1 MEMLIMTD
9 ISEDNFPPHF
19 DEVDKDI
26 YHFLNLDSPSSF
38 LLFAGAGS
46 GKTRTLVNVLEH
58 VKRHDLN
65 RIIDAG
71 SRIAVITYTN
81 AACDEIKHRLQF
93 DPAFSVS
100 TIHSFAWDLIKPF
113 TEDIRGFLRDRLA
126 EQIAELQAK
135 IDKARDQNGITAIKN
150 AKSRDSK
157 QRRLEQIEEIT
168 DFSYS
173 PTTGKPERDALNHA
187 EVIAMASS
195 FIANS
200 ELMQTLLINK
210 FPILLI
216 DESQDT
222 DKNLMNALIAA
233 QQNNQ
238 NKFVLGLFGDMMQR
252 IYGGGKEDL
261 DSGLPGDW
269 KKPAKLINHRCP
281 KRVVTLINDIRV
293 DIDGMQQKA
302 SKSATE
308 GAVRLFIVNA
318 QQKDKYQ
325 IEASIRA
332 SMRDITNDE
341 MWVDAESVKCLTLE
355 HAMAADRG
363 GFAEFF
369 EPLASN
375 SDLRD
380 SVLNGT
386 SQELKFITN
395 LVLPLVEA
403 IVNDEHFEI
412 TRLIKLGSTM
422 ISSSNTDFVREPID
436 CITKADA
443 SIEELKSKLINEEL
457 NLREVIGYFS
467 INGLLDVPERLKT
480 HLDTDISSF
489 SEEEQEELEKE
500 YIAWGRAL
508 RAKMPSVKS
517 YSNYINESSGFATH
531 QGVKGLEFDRV
542 MAVLDDESAGGFL
555 FKYEKLLGAEPL
567 SNTDKKN
574 EADGKDSTP
583 LRTRR
588 LFYVICSR
596 AEKSLAIVAYTKNPE
611 AVRANAIKSWFK
623 EDEVLMV

>member
-1 MEMLIMTD
+1 MTD
-9 ISEDNFPPHF
+9 IRVDNFPPHF
-19 DEVDKDI
+19 DKVDKDI

-58 VKRHDLN
+58 VKKYDIN
-65 RIIDAG
+65 RIIDTG

-81 AACDEIKHRLQF
+81 AACNEIKHRLKF

-113 TEDIRGFLRDRLA
+113 TEDIRDFLRDRLA
-126 EQIAELQAK
+126 EQIAELQGK
-135 IDKARDQNGITAIKN
+135 IDKARDKNGITAVKN

-168 DFSYS
+168 DFSYN
-173 PTTGKPERDALNHA
+173 PTAGKPERDALNHA
-187 EVIAMASS
+187 EVIAIASS

-200 ELMQTLLINK
+200 ELMQILLINK

-222 DKNLMNALIAA
+222 DKSLMNALIAA

-261 DSGLPGDW
+261 DSGLPDDW
-269 KKPAKLINHRCP
+269 KKPAKLINYRCP
-281 KRVVTLINDIRV
+281 KRVVTLINNIRV
-293 DIDGMQQKA
+293 DIDDMQQEP
-302 SKSATE
+302 SKSASE
-308 GAVRLFIVNA
+308 GVVRLFIVNA
-318 QQKDKYQ
+318 QKKNKYQ
-325 IEASIRA
+325 IETAIRA
-332 SMRDITNDE
+332 SMSDITNDK

-369 EPLASN
+369 GPLAAN

-403 IVNDEHFEI
+403 IVNDDHFEI
-412 TRLIKLGSTM
+412 ARLIKLGSTTV
-422 ISSSNTDFVREPID
+422 SSTNTDFVREPID

-443 SIEELKSKLINEEL
+443 SIEELKPKLINEDL
-457 NLREVIGYFS
+457 NLREVIAYFS
-467 INGLLDVPERLKT
+467 TNGLLDVPERLKT
-480 HLDTDISSF
+480 YIDTDISSF
-489 SEEEQEELEKE
+489 SENELEELEKE
-500 YIAWGRAL
+500 YIAWGSAL
-508 RAKMPSVKS
+508 LAKMHSVKS
-517 YSNYINESSGFATH
+517 YSNYITESSGFATH
-531 QGVKGLEFDRV
+531 QGVKGLEFERV
-542 MAVLDDESAGGFL
+542 MAILDDESAGGFL
-555 FKYEKLLGAEPL
+555 FNYEKLLGAEPL
-567 SNTDKKN
+567 SERDLSN

-611 AVRANAIKSWFK
+611 AVKAYATKSWFK
-623 EDEVLMV
+623 DNEVVLIT

>member
-1 MEMLIMTD
+1 M
-9 ISEDNFPPHF
+9 DNFPPHF
-19 DEVDKDI
+19 DKVDKDI

-58 VKRHDLN
+58 VKKYDIN
-65 RIIDAG
+65 RIIDTG

-81 AACDEIKHRLQF
+81 AACNEIKHRLKF

-113 TEDIRGFLRDRLA
+113 TEDIRDFLRDRLA
-126 EQIAELQAK
+126 EQIAELQGK
-135 IDKARDQNGITAIKN
+135 IDKARDKNGITAVKN

-168 DFSYS
+168 DFSYN
-173 PTTGKPERDALNHA
+173 PTAGKPERDALNHA
-187 EVIAMASS
+187 EVIAIASS

-222 DKNLMNALIAA
+222 DKSLMNALIAA

-261 DSGLPGDW
+261 DSGLPDDW
-269 KKPAKLINHRCP
+269 KKPAKLINYRCP
-281 KRVVTLINDIRV
+281 KRVVTLINNIRV
-293 DIDGMQQKA
+293 DIDDMQQEP
-302 SKSATE
+302 SKSASE
-308 GAVRLFIVNA
+308 GVVRLFIVNA
-318 QQKDKYQ
+318 QKKNKYQ
-325 IEASIRA
+325 IETAIRA
-332 SMRDITNDE
+332 SMSDITNDK

-369 EPLASN
+369 GPLAAN

-403 IVNDEHFEI
+403 IVNDDHFEI
-412 TRLIKLGSTM
+412 ARLIKLGSTTV
-422 ISSSNTDFVREPID
+422 SSTNTDFVREPID

-443 SIEELKSKLINEEL
+443 SIEELKPKLINEDL
-457 NLREVIGYFS
+457 NLREVIAYFS
-467 INGLLDVPERLKT
+467 TNGLLDVPERLKT
-480 HLDTDISSF
+480 YIDTDISSF
-489 SEEEQEELEKE
+489 SENELEELEKE
-500 YIAWGRAL
+500 YIAWGSAL
-508 RAKMPSVKS
+508 LAQMHSVKS
-517 YSNYINESSGFATH
+517 YSNYITESSGFATH
-531 QGVKGLEFDRV
+531 QGVKGLEFERV
-542 MAVLDDESAGGFL
+542 MAILDDESAGGFL
-555 FKYEKLLGAEPL
+555 FNYEKLLGAEPL
-567 SNTDKKN
+567 SERDLSN

-611 AVRANAIKSWFK
+611 AVKAYATKSWFK
-623 EDEVLMV
+623 DNEVVLIT

>member
-1 MEMLIMTD
+1 
-9 ISEDNFPPHF
+9 
-19 DEVDKDI
+19 
-26 YHFLNLDSPSSF
+26 
-38 LLFAGAGS
+38 
-46 GKTRTLVNVLEH
+46 
-58 VKRHDLN
+58 VKKHDLN

-113 TEDIRGFLRDRLA
+113 TEDIREFLRERLA
-126 EQIAELQAK
+126 EQISELQEK
-135 IDKARDQNGITAIKN
+135 IDKAREKNGKTAVKN
-150 AKSRDSK
+150 ARSRDSK
-157 QRRLEQIEEIT
+157 QRRLEQIDRIT

-173 PTTGKPERDALNHA
+173 PTAGKPEKDALNHA
-187 EVIAMASS
+187 EVIAIASEFIASS
-195 FIANS
+195 A
-200 ELMQTLLINK
+200 LMQTLLTSK

-233 QQNNQ
+233 QQNNK

-281 KRVVTLINDIRV
+281 KRIVTLINNIRV
-293 DIDGMQQKA
+293 DIDDMQQEP
-302 SKSATE
+302 SKSASE
-308 GAVRLFIVNA
+308 GVVRLFIVDA
-318 QQKDKYQ
+318 KQKDKFQ
-325 IEASIRA
+325 METSIRA
-332 SMRDITNDE
+332 SMQDITNDE
-341 MWVDAESVKCLTLE
+341 MWGDADSVKCLTLE

-363 GFAEFF
+363 GFADFF

-395 LVLPLVEA
+395 LVLPMVEA
-403 IVNDEHFEI
+403 IVNDEHFEV
-412 TRLIKLGSTM
+412 TRLIKLGSTT
-422 ISSSNTDFVREPID
+422 ISSSNTDFIREPID

-443 SIEELKSKLINEEL
+443 SIEELKPKLINEEL
-457 NLREVIGYFS
+457 NLREVIEYFS
-467 INGLLDVPERLKT
+467 INGLLDVPERLKI
-480 HLDTDISSF
+480 HMDTDISSF

-500 YIAWGRAL
+500 YISWGFAL
-508 RAKMPSVKS
+508 RANMPAVKS

-567 SNTDKKN
+567 SDTDKKN
-574 EADGKDSTP
+574 EAYGKDSTP

-596 AEKSLAIVAYTKNPE
+596 AKKSLAIVAYTKNPE
-611 AVRANAIKSWFK
+611 AVKANALQSWFK
-623 EDEVLMV
+623 ADEVVML

>member
-1 MEMLIMTD
+1 MTD
-9 ISEDNFPPHF
+9 IRVDNFPPHF
-19 DEVDKDI
+19 DKVDKDI

-58 VKRHDLN
+58 VKKYDIN
-65 RIIDAG
+65 RIIDTG

-81 AACDEIKHRLQF
+81 AACNEIKHRLKF

-113 TEDIRGFLRDRLA
+113 TEDIRDFLRDRLA
-126 EQIAELQAK
+126 EQIAELQVK
-135 IDKARDQNGITAIKN
+135 IDKARDKNGITAVKN

-168 DFSYS
+168 DFSYN
-173 PTTGKPERDALNHA
+173 PTAGKPERDALNHA
-187 EVIAMASS
+187 EVIAIASS

-222 DKNLMNALIAA
+222 DKSLMNALIAA

-261 DSGLPGDW
+261 DSGLPDDW
-269 KKPAKLINHRCP
+269 KKPAKLINYRCP
-281 KRVVTLINDIRV
+281 KRVVTLINNIRV
-293 DIDGMQQKA
+293 DIDDMQQEP
-302 SKSATE
+302 SKSASE
-308 GAVRLFIVNA
+308 GVVRLFIVNA
-318 QQKDKYQ
+318 QKKNKYQ
-325 IEASIRA
+325 IETAIRA
-332 SMRDITNDE
+332 SMSDITNDK

-369 EPLASN
+369 GPLAAN

-403 IVNDEHFEI
+403 IVNDDHFEI
-412 TRLIKLGSTM
+412 ARLIKLGSTTV
-422 ISSSNTDFVREPID
+422 SSTNTDFVREPID

-443 SIEELKSKLINEEL
+443 SIEELKPKLINEDL
-457 NLREVIGYFS
+457 NLREVIAYFS
-467 INGLLDVPERLKT
+467 TNGLLDVPERLKT
-480 HLDTDISSF
+480 YIDTDISSF
-489 SEEEQEELEKE
+489 SENELEELEKE
-500 YIAWGRAL
+500 YIAWGSAL
-508 RAKMPSVKS
+508 LAKMHSVKS
-517 YSNYINESSGFATH
+517 YSNYITESSGFATH
-531 QGVKGLEFDRV
+531 QGVKGLEFERV
-542 MAVLDDESAGGFL
+542 MAILDDESAGGFL
-555 FKYEKLLGAEPL
+555 FNYEKLLGAEPL
-567 SNTDKKN
+567 SERDLSN

-611 AVRANAIKSWFK
+611 AVKAYATKSWFK
-623 EDEVLMV
+623 DNEVVLIT

>member
-1 MEMLIMTD
+1 MEVLTMTD
-9 ISEDNFPPHF
+9 INEDNFPPHF
-19 DEVDKDI
+19 DDVDKDI

-58 VKRHDLN
+58 VKKHDLN
-65 RIIDAG
+65 RIIDTG

-81 AACDEIKHRLQF
+81 AACNEIKHRLQF

-113 TEDIRGFLRDRLA
+113 TEDIREFLRQRLA
-126 EQIAELQAK
+126 DQISELQEK
-135 IDKARDQNGITAIKN
+135 IYKARDKNGKTAVKN

-157 QRRLEQIEEIT
+157 QRRLEQIDRIT

-173 PTTGKPERDALNHA
+173 PTAGKPERDALNHV
-187 EVIAMASS
+187 EVIAMASE
-195 FIANS
+195 FIISSA
-200 ELMQTLLINK
+200 LMQTLLTNK

-238 NKFVLGLFGDMMQR
+238 NKFALGLFGDMMQR

-261 DSGLPGDW
+261 DTGLPSDW
-269 KKPAKLINHRCP
+269 KRPAKLINYRCP
-281 KRVVTLINDIRV
+281 KRVVTLINNIRV
-293 DIDGMQQKA
+293 DIDDMQQEP
-302 SKSATE
+302 SKSSLE
-308 GAVRLFIVNA
+308 GIVRLFIVNA
-318 QQKDKYQ
+318 QQKDKHQ

-341 MWVDAESVKCLTLE
+341 MWVDGESVKCLTLE

-369 EPLASN
+369 GPLASN

-386 SQELKFITN
+386 SQELKFIIN

-403 IVNDEHFEI
+403 IVSDNHFEI

-422 ISSSNTDFVREPID
+422 MSSSNTDFVREPIK
-436 CITKADA
+436 CIKKVDT
-443 SIEELKSKLINEEL
+443 SIEKFKFKLINEEL
-457 NLREVIGYFS
+457 TLREVIEYFS
-467 INGLLDVPERLKT
+467 RSGLLDVPERLNT
-480 HLDTDISSF
+480 HMDTDISSF
-489 SEEEQEELEKE
+489 SEEEREELEKE
-500 YIAWGRAL
+500 YIAWGLAL

-542 MAVLDDESAGGFL
+542 MAVLDDDSAGGFL

-567 SNTDKKN
+567 SSTDMKN

-596 AEKSLAIVAYTKNPE
+596 AEKSLAIVAYTNNPE
-611 AVRANAIKSWFK
+611 AVKANAIQSWFK
-623 EDEVLMV
+623 DNEVVML

>member
-1 MEMLIMTD
+1 M
-9 ISEDNFPPHF
+9 DNFPPHF
-19 DEVDKDI
+19 DKVDKDI

-58 VKRHDLN
+58 VKKYDIN
-65 RIIDAG
+65 RIIDTG

-81 AACDEIKHRLQF
+81 AACNEIKHRLKF

-113 TEDIRGFLRDRLA
+113 TEDIRDFLRDRLA
-126 EQIAELQAK
+126 EQIAELQGK
-135 IDKARDQNGITAIKN
+135 IDKARDKNGITAVKN

-168 DFSYS
+168 DFSYN
-173 PTTGKPERDALNHA
+173 PTAGKPERDALNHA
-187 EVIAMASS
+187 EVIAIASS

-222 DKNLMNALIAA
+222 DKSLMNALIAA

-261 DSGLPGDW
+261 DSGLPDDW
-269 KKPAKLINHRCP
+269 KKPAKLINYRCP
-281 KRVVTLINDIRV
+281 KRVVTLINNIRV
-293 DIDGMQQKA
+293 DIDDMQQEP
-302 SKSATE
+302 SKSASE
-308 GAVRLFIVNA
+308 GVVRLFIVNA
-318 QQKDKYQ
+318 QKKNKYQ
-325 IEASIRA
+325 IETAIRA
-332 SMRDITNDE
+332 SMSDITNDK

-369 EPLASN
+369 GPLAEN

-403 IVNDEHFEI
+403 IVNDDHFEI
-412 TRLIKLGSTM
+412 ARLIKLGSTTV
-422 ISSSNTDFVREPID
+422 SSTNTDFVREPID

-443 SIEELKSKLINEEL
+443 SIEELKPKLINEDL
-457 NLREVIGYFS
+457 NLREVIAYFS
-467 INGLLDVPERLKT
+467 TNGLLDVPERLKT
-480 HLDTDISSF
+480 YIDTDISSF
-489 SEEEQEELEKE
+489 SENELEELEKE
-500 YIAWGRAL
+500 YIAWGSAL
-508 RAKMPSVKS
+508 LAKMHSVKS
-517 YSNYINESSGFATH
+517 YSNYITESSGFATH
-531 QGVKGLEFDRV
+531 QGVKGLEFERV
-542 MAVLDDESAGGFL
+542 MAILDDESAGGFL
-555 FKYEKLLGAEPL
+555 FNYEKLLGAEPL
-567 SNTDKKN
+567 SERDLSN

-611 AVRANAIKSWFK
+611 AVKAYATKSWFK
-623 EDEVLMV
+623 DNEVVLIT

>member
-1 MEMLIMTD
+1 M
-9 ISEDNFPPHF
+9 DNFPPHF
-19 DEVDKDI
+19 DKVDKDI

-58 VKRHDLN
+58 LKKYDIN
-65 RIIDAG
+65 RIIDTG

-81 AACDEIKHRLQF
+81 AACNEIKHRLKF

-113 TEDIRGFLRDRLA
+113 TEDIRDFLRDRLA
-126 EQIAELQAK
+126 EQIAELQGK
-135 IDKARDQNGITAIKN
+135 IDKARDKNGITAVKN

-168 DFSYS
+168 DFSYN
-173 PTTGKPERDALNHA
+173 PTAGKPERDALNHA
-187 EVIAMASS
+187 EVIAIASS

-222 DKNLMNALIAA
+222 DKSLMNALIAA

-261 DSGLPGDW
+261 DSGLPDDW
-269 KKPAKLINHRCP
+269 KKPAKLINYRCP
-281 KRVVTLINDIRV
+281 KRVVTLINNIRV
-293 DIDGMQQKA
+293 DIDDMQQEP
-302 SKSATE
+302 SKSASE
-308 GAVRLFIVNA
+308 GVVRLFIVNA
-318 QQKDKYQ
+318 QKKNKYQ
-325 IEASIRA
+325 IETAIRA
-332 SMRDITNDE
+332 SMSDITNDK

-369 EPLASN
+369 GPLAAN

-403 IVNDEHFEI
+403 IVNDDHFEI
-412 TRLIKLGSTM
+412 ARLIKLGSTTV
-422 ISSSNTDFVREPID
+422 SSTNTDFVREPID

-443 SIEELKSKLINEEL
+443 SIEELKPKLINEDL
-457 NLREVIGYFS
+457 NLREVIAYFS
-467 INGLLDVPERLKT
+467 TNGLLDVPERLKT
-480 HLDTDISSF
+480 YIDTDISSF
-489 SEEEQEELEKE
+489 SENELEELEKE
-500 YIAWGRAL
+500 YIAWGSAL
-508 RAKMPSVKS
+508 LAKMHSVKS
-517 YSNYINESSGFATH
+517 YSNYITESSGFATH
-531 QGVKGLEFDRV
+531 QGVKGLEFERV
-542 MAVLDDESAGGFL
+542 MAILDDESAGGFL
-555 FKYEKLLGAEPL
+555 FNYEKLLGAEPL
-567 SNTDKKN
+567 SERDLSN

-611 AVRANAIKSWFK
+611 AVKAYATKSWFK
-623 EDEVLMV
+623 DNEVVLIT

>member
-1 MEMLIMTD
+1 MTD
-9 ISEDNFPPHF
+9 IRVDNFPPHF
-19 DEVDKDI
+19 DKVDKDI

-58 VKRHDLN
+58 VKKYDIN
-65 RIIDAG
+65 RIIDTG

-81 AACDEIKHRLQF
+81 AACNEIKHRLKF

-113 TEDIRGFLRDRLA
+113 TEDIRDFLRDRLA
-126 EQIAELQAK
+126 EQIAELQGK
-135 IDKARDQNGITAIKN
+135 IDKARDKNGITAVKN

-168 DFSYS
+168 DFSYN
-173 PTTGKPERDALNHA
+173 PTAGKPERDALNHA
-187 EVIAMASS
+187 EVIAIASS

-222 DKNLMNALIAA
+222 DKSLMNALIAA

-261 DSGLPGDW
+261 DSGLPDDW
-269 KKPAKLINHRCP
+269 KKPAKLINYRCP
-281 KRVVTLINDIRV
+281 KRVVTLINNIRV
-293 DIDGMQQKA
+293 DIDDMQQEP
-302 SKSATE
+302 SKSASE
-308 GAVRLFIVNA
+308 GVVRLFIVNA
-318 QQKDKYQ
+318 QKKNKYQ
-325 IEASIRA
+325 IETAIRA
-332 SMRDITNDE
+332 SMSDITNDK

-369 EPLASN
+369 GPLAAN

-403 IVNDEHFEI
+403 IVNDDHFEI
-412 TRLIKLGSTM
+412 ARLIKLGSTTV
-422 ISSSNTDFVREPID
+422 SSTNTDFVREPID

-443 SIEELKSKLINEEL
+443 SIEELKPKLINEDL
-457 NLREVIGYFS
+457 NLREVIAYFS
-467 INGLLDVPERLKT
+467 TNGLLDVPERLKT
-480 HLDTDISSF
+480 YIDTDISSF
-489 SEEEQEELEKE
+489 SENELEELEKE
-500 YIAWGRAL
+500 YIAWGSAL
-508 RAKMPSVKS
+508 LAKMHSVKS
-517 YSNYINESSGFATH
+517 YSNYITESSGFATH
-531 QGVKGLEFDRV
+531 QGVKGLEFERV
-542 MAVLDDESAGGFL
+542 MAILDDESAGGFL
-555 FKYEKLLGAEPL
+555 FNYEKLLGAEPL
-567 SNTDKKN
+567 SERDLSN

-611 AVRANAIKSWFK
+611 AVKAYATKSWFK
-623 EDEVLMV
+623 DNEVVLIT

>member
-1 MEMLIMTD
+1 M
-9 ISEDNFPPHF
+9 DNFPPHF
-19 DEVDKDI
+19 DKVDKDI

-58 VKRHDLN
+58 VKKYDIN
-65 RIIDAG
+65 RIIDTG

-81 AACDEIKHRLQF
+81 AACNEIKHRLKF

-113 TEDIRGFLRDRLA
+113 TEDIRDFLRDRLA
-126 EQIAELQAK
+126 EQIAELQVK
-135 IDKARDQNGITAIKN
+135 IDKARDKNGITAVKN

-168 DFSYS
+168 DFSYN
-173 PTTGKPERDALNHA
+173 PTAGKPERDALNHA
-187 EVIAMASS
+187 EVIAIASS

-222 DKNLMNALIAA
+222 DKSLMNALIAA

-261 DSGLPGDW
+261 DSGLPDDW
-269 KKPAKLINHRCP
+269 KKPAKLINYRCP
-281 KRVVTLINDIRV
+281 KRVVTLINNIRV
-293 DIDGMQQKA
+293 DIDDMQQEP
-302 SKSATE
+302 SKSASE
-308 GAVRLFIVNA
+308 GVVRLFIVNA
-318 QQKDKYQ
+318 QKKNKYQ
-325 IEASIRA
+325 IETAIRA
-332 SMRDITNDE
+332 SMSDITNDK

-369 EPLASN
+369 GPLAAN

-403 IVNDEHFEI
+403 IVNDDHFEI
-412 TRLIKLGSTM
+412 ARLIKLGSTTV
-422 ISSSNTDFVREPID
+422 SSTNTDFVREPID

-443 SIEELKSKLINEEL
+443 SIEELKPKLINEDL
-457 NLREVIGYFS
+457 NLREVIAYFS
-467 INGLLDVPERLKT
+467 TNGLLDVPERLKT
-480 HLDTDISSF
+480 YIDTDISSF
-489 SEEEQEELEKE
+489 SENELEELEKE
-500 YIAWGRAL
+500 YIAWGSAL
-508 RAKMPSVKS
+508 LAKMHSVKS
-517 YSNYINESSGFATH
+517 YSNYITESSGFATH
-531 QGVKGLEFDRV
+531 QGVKGLEFERV
-542 MAVLDDESAGGFL
+542 MAILDDESAGGFL
-555 FKYEKLLGAEPL
+555 FNYEKLLGAEPL
-567 SNTDKKN
+567 SERDLSN

-611 AVRANAIKSWFK
+611 AVKAYATKSWFK
-623 EDEVLMV
+623 DNEVVLIT

>member
-1 MEMLIMTD
+1 MTD
-9 ISEDNFPPHF
+9 IRVDNFPPHF
-19 DEVDKDI
+19 DKVDKDI

-58 VKRHDLN
+58 VKKYDIN
-65 RIIDAG
+65 RIIDTG

-81 AACDEIKHRLQF
+81 AACNEIKHRLKF

-113 TEDIRGFLRDRLA
+113 TEDIRDFLRDRLA
-126 EQIAELQAK
+126 EQIAELQGK
-135 IDKARDQNGITAIKN
+135 IDKARDKNGITAVKN

-168 DFSYS
+168 DFSYN
-173 PTTGKPERDALNHA
+173 PTAGKPERDALNHA
-187 EVIAMASS
+187 EVIAIASS

-222 DKNLMNALIAA
+222 DKSLMNALIAA

-261 DSGLPGDW
+261 DSGLPDDW
-269 KKPAKLINHRCP
+269 KKPAKLINYRCP
-281 KRVVTLINDIRV
+281 KRVVTLINNIRV
-293 DIDGMQQKA
+293 DIDDMQQEP
-302 SKSATE
+302 SKSASE
-308 GAVRLFIVNA
+308 GVVRLFIVNA
-318 QQKDKYQ
+318 QKKNKYQ
-325 IEASIRA
+325 IETAIRA
-332 SMRDITNDE
+332 SMSDITNDK

-369 EPLASN
+369 GPLAEN

-403 IVNDEHFEI
+403 IVNDDHFEI
-412 TRLIKLGSTM
+412 ARLIKLGSTTV
-422 ISSSNTDFVREPID
+422 SSTNTDFVREPID

-443 SIEELKSKLINEEL
+443 SIEELKPKLINEDL
-457 NLREVIGYFS
+457 NLREVIAYFS
-467 INGLLDVPERLKT
+467 TNGLLDVPERLKT
-480 HLDTDISSF
+480 YIDTDISSF
-489 SEEEQEELEKE
+489 SENELEELEKE
-500 YIAWGRAL
+500 YIAWGSAL
-508 RAKMPSVKS
+508 LAKMHSVKS
-517 YSNYINESSGFATH
+517 YSNYITESSGFATH
-531 QGVKGLEFDRV
+531 QGVKGLEFERV
-542 MAVLDDESAGGFL
+542 MAILDDESAGGFL
-555 FKYEKLLGAEPL
+555 FNYEKLLGAEPL
-567 SNTDKKN
+567 SERDLSN

-611 AVRANAIKSWFK
+611 AVKAYATKSWFK
-623 EDEVLMV
+623 DNEVVLIT

>member
-1 MEMLIMTD
+1 MTD
-9 ISEDNFPPHF
+9 IRVDNFPPHF
-19 DEVDKDI
+19 DKVDKDI

-58 VKRHDLN
+58 LKKYDIN
-65 RIIDAG
+65 RIIDTG

-81 AACDEIKHRLQF
+81 AACNEIKHRLKF

-113 TEDIRGFLRDRLA
+113 TEDIRDFLRDRLA
-126 EQIAELQAK
+126 EQIAELQGK
-135 IDKARDQNGITAIKN
+135 IDKARDKNGITAVKN

-168 DFSYS
+168 DFSYN
-173 PTTGKPERDALNHA
+173 PTAGKPERDALNHA
-187 EVIAMASS
+187 EVIAIASS

-222 DKNLMNALIAA
+222 DKSLMNALIAA

-261 DSGLPGDW
+261 DSGLPDDW
-269 KKPAKLINHRCP
+269 KKPAKLINYRCP
-281 KRVVTLINDIRV
+281 KRVVTLINNIRV
-293 DIDGMQQKA
+293 DIDDMQQEP
-302 SKSATE
+302 SKSASE
-308 GAVRLFIVNA
+308 GVVRLFIVNA
-318 QQKDKYQ
+318 QKKNKYQ
-325 IEASIRA
+325 IETAIRA
-332 SMRDITNDE
+332 SMSDITNDK

-369 EPLASN
+369 GPLAAN

-403 IVNDEHFEI
+403 IVNDDHFEI
-412 TRLIKLGSTM
+412 ARLIKLGSTTV
-422 ISSSNTDFVREPID
+422 SSTNTDFVREPID

-443 SIEELKSKLINEEL
+443 SIEELKPKLINEDL
-457 NLREVIGYFS
+457 NLREVIAYFS
-467 INGLLDVPERLKT
+467 TNGLLDVPERLKT
-480 HLDTDISSF
+480 YIDTDISSF
-489 SEEEQEELEKE
+489 SENELEELEKE
-500 YIAWGRAL
+500 YIAWGSAL
-508 RAKMPSVKS
+508 LAKMHSVKS
-517 YSNYINESSGFATH
+517 YSNYITESSGFATH
-531 QGVKGLEFDRV
+531 QGVKGLEFERV
-542 MAVLDDESAGGFL
+542 MAILDDESAGGFL
-555 FKYEKLLGAEPL
+555 FNYEKLLGAEPL
-567 SNTDKKN
+567 SERDLSN

-611 AVRANAIKSWFK
+611 AVKAYATKSWFK
-623 EDEVLMV
+623 DNEVVLIT